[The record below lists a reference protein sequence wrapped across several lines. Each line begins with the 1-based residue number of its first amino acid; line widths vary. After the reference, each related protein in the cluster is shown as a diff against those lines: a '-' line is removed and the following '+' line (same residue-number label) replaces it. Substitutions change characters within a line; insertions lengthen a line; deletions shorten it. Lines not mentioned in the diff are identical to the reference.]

1 MSSSYPGNISNWLEY
16 NKTFA
21 TDVFPTLP
29 QPWHMAQRRIPAKE
43 IGKTTLV
50 LTCLDPRCVPETFF
64 GPGFDGGVIRN
75 AGGRATDDAIR
86 SLTILR
92 GLAGLRNVVV
102 IHHTDC
108 GVTHVT
114 PKEIV
119 DTVAAEGDAD
129 AKRTAEEMEYW
140 LFSSD
145 EFEES
150 IREDVRIL
158 KSAKTLAGLNIFG
171 FKLDTFS
178 GKIEP
183 VEA

>member
-1 MSSSYPGNISNWLEY
+1 M
-16 NKTFA
+16 
-21 TDVFPTLP
+21 
-29 QPWHMAQRRIPAKE
+29 
-43 IGKTTLV
+43 
-50 LTCLDPRCVPETFF
+50 TCLDPRCVPETFF

-102 IHHTDC
+102 IHHTGKQLNLRLSIPLLHPTMRMGSFSHESHADC

-129 AKRTAEEMEYW
+129 AKRMAEEMEYW

>member
-1 MSSSYPGNISNWLEY
+1 MSSSYPGKIADWIEY
-16 NKTFA
+16 NKSFV
-21 TDVFPTLP
+21 TDVFPSLP
-29 QPWHMAQRRIPAKE
+29 QPWHMAERRLLAKE
-43 IGKTTLV
+43 TGETTLV

-86 SLTILR
+86 SLTLLR

-114 PKEIV
+114 PEEIV
-119 DTVAAEGDAD
+119 NTVAAEGDAD
-129 AKRTAEEMEYW
+129 AKRAAEEIDYK

-145 EFEES
+145 EFEDS
-150 IREDVRIL
+150 IMEDVRIL
-158 KSAKTLAGLNIFG
+158 KSAKSLAGLNILG
-171 FKLDTFS
+171 FKLDTFT

-183 VEA
+183 VGI